1 MSAPILQIKQK
12 KYGGETTIVSMRV
25 SKDLLKDIDNVAE
38 VSGRNRNEI
47 IVTCLEFALNHI
59 EIIANEGEGK

>member
-47 IVTCLEFALNHI
+47 IVTCLEFALSHM
-59 EIIANEGEGK
+59 EIVLNEGEEK